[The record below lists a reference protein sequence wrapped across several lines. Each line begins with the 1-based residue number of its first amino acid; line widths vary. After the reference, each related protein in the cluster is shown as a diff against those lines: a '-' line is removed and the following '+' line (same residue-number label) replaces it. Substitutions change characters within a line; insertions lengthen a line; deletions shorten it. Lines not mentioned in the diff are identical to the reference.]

1 MVEKQLFDMVA
12 PFEEGISA
20 RFEEE
25 ETDELTKSINKAR
38 GSKKEVGASGGEAA
52 RKSKKGGRRKGAR
65 TASYG
70 EKKRGKVRRRKN
82 MHKLVIDCFVRL

>member
-1 MVEKQLFDMVA
+1 MVEKQLFDMAA

-38 GSKKEVGASGGEAA
+38 KEMEEARRKWEQAAEKLRERA
-52 RKSKKGGRRKGAR
+52 RKAGEGKGQGPPVMAKRKGAR
-65 TASYG
+65 SDAVKTCT
-70 EKKRGKVRRRKN
+70 N
-82 MHKLVIDCFVRL
+82 L